1 MPFSLILDQ
10 VWRWLAD
17 TGINLA
23 LLLVLAFLVP
33 RAGRLAN
40 RYVER
45 QVAESKDTNEGKTS
59 LALAGVGI
67 YIVQLVAY
75 FLILVF
81 FLQQLGFSLAGAAIP
96 ATVVSAAIG
105 FGSQQI
111 IADFVAGFFILTEKQ
126 YGVGDLVTFKG
137 NGIDVTGDVI
147 QITMRATQV
156 RTLEQYTVTIPNSA
170 AQVCINNSNHWS
182 RALVEV
188 PVPLLGSHDTEEV
201 ISRAEAAARRAISEP
216 DIVPLIQGDLL
227 CQPGTDLNP
236 PNTVGMPWT
245 LDIRFMVRCSPGDQ
259 FPIERAIRVYI
270 LDEFFDEYGSAAAM
284 PEAPLFD
291 AKDTRTTAFT
301 PAFLTRRYASEW
313 NQWEAE
319 DKEESDKEHKPIL
332 SPTPETQVEAEE
344 AAPTE
349 TQRTG
354 LSAGTPTKTDN
365 TAPEDDPA
373 TKDKAQAEKE
383 RRYTFGTLGGRIRA
397 STGILILVF
406 AVLLILR
413 GLTLS
418 SGEDSEKNSG
428 ILAPP
433 RNPEPSSIVETPQP
447 QTQTTQAPA
456 QTMHATPTATVESAP
471 NSTVPTSEPTDV
483 PTSNPQQPRQNTP
496 EQDEPAQQQGAGPT
510 QESSI
515 SEPARP

>member
-67 YIVQLVAY
+67 YIVQLIAY

-126 YGVGDLVTFKG
+126 YGVGDLVTFQG

-216 DIVPLIQGDLL
+216 DIVPLIQGELL

-245 LDIRFMVRCSPGDQ
+245 LDIRFMVRCTPGDQ

-291 AKDTRTTAFT
+291 ANDTRTTAFT

-313 NQWEAE
+313 NQWESE
-319 DKEESDKEHKPIL
+319 DKEDKDKHIL
-332 SPTPETQVEAEE
+332 SPAPETKVEPVAVEE
-344 AAPTE
+344 TSHEP
-349 TQRTG
+349 QRTG
-354 LSAGTPTKTDN
+354 LSAGDRTKSDK

-373 TKDKAQAEKE
+373 TKDKAEADKQ
-383 RRYTFGTLGGRIRA
+383 RRSHFGTLGGRIRA
-397 STGILILVF
+397 STGMLILVF

-418 SGEDSEKNSG
+418 SGEDNERDSG

-433 RNPEPSSIVETPQP
+433 RSNTPSSVVETPQP
-447 QTQTTQAPA
+447 QPQPTQAPA
-456 QTMHATPTATVESAP
+456 
-471 NSTVPTSEPTDV
+471 PTSDAAPTDAAESEFNTTEPTSGQTEA
-483 PTSNPQQPRQNTP
+483 PTNNPQQPEQNPTEQGQAPRQ
-496 EQDEPAQQQGAGPT
+496 EEAGAAQGA
-510 QESSI
+510 SI

>member
-45 QVAESKDTNEGKTS
+45 QVSESKDTNEGKTS

-67 YIVQLVAY
+67 YIAQLVAY

-126 YGVGDLVTFKG
+126 YGVGDLVTFQG

-188 PVPLLGSHDTEEV
+188 PVPLLGSHNTEEV

-227 CQPGTDLNP
+227 CQPGTALNP

-259 FPIERAIRVYI
+259 FPIERAIRVYL

-284 PEAPLFD
+284 PDAPLFD
-291 AKDTRTTAFT
+291 ENDTRTTAFT
-301 PAFLTRRYASEW
+301 PAFVGKRYASEW
-313 NQWEAE
+313 NQWETE
-319 DKEESDKEHKPIL
+319 HEEEPETKPIIASAL
-332 SPTPETQVEAEE
+332 LEE
-344 AAPTE
+344 DADKGK
-349 TQRTG
+349 RTG
-354 LSAGTPTKTDN
+354 LSAGTPTKADN

-373 TKDKAQAEKE
+373 TQNKEDKDKESKKS
-383 RRYTFGTLGGRIRA
+383 RYSFGTLGGRVRA
-397 STGILILVF
+397 STGMLILLF
-406 AVLLILR
+406 FVLLVFR
-413 GLTLS
+413 GLTLDSAES
-418 SGEDSEKNSG
+418 SDKNSG

-433 RNPEPSSIVETPQP
+433 RISTPSSVIETPQP
-447 QTQTTQAPA
+447 QPTPTQAPEPSD
-456 QTMHATPTATVESAP
+456 QVTPTNTDEATA
-471 NSTVPTSEPTDV
+471 TTAEPTTGQTDA
-483 PTSNPQQPRQNTP
+483 PTDQTSPQQPGQNPT
-496 EQDEPAQQQGAGPT
+496 EQGVAGAN
-510 QESSI
+510 ESSI
-515 SEPARP
+515 SEPVRP